1 MTKRTDQP
9 APLDTVQV
17 LTVLAQV
24 PAGKVVSFGDLAD
37 MSGYPRRAR
46 WVGRVL
52 SKLPSTTK
60 LPWHRVVNSQGTL
73 TCPRADLAAKR
84 LTREG
89 IEVHQQRVS
98 MLKHRWSPERVTGK
112 ALGPEED

>member
-1 MTKRTDQP
+1 MTKKADQP
-9 APLDTVQV
+9 PPLDKVHV

-46 WVGRVL
+46 WVGTVL
-52 SKLPSTTK
+52 SKLPSSTK

-73 TCPRADLAAKR
+73 TCPRADLAEKR

-89 IEVHQQRVS
+89 IKVHQLKVS
-98 MLKHRWSPERVTGK
+98 MLKHRWCPERSTSK
-112 ALGPEED
+112 HAGPEED